1 MNTQPSPQEALIYL
15 MVLISAVDGEMN
27 DAELGHIGEVVR
39 FLPVFKEFDE
49 RRIIAVASQC
59 QKLLQ
64 LENGP
69 DRLLDLIGESI
80 PAYLHET
87 AYALAVEVVAADHF
101 AAAEEIRMLQIVRS
115 RLKLNDTMAS
125 AIEGAAKARYR
136 ELLQ

>member
-1 MNTQPSPQEALIYL
+1 MNTQPTPQEALIYL
-15 MVLISAVDGEMN
+15 MVLISAVDREMN
-27 DAELGHIGEVVR
+27 DAELGQIGEVVR
-39 FLPVFKEFDE
+39 FLPVFRGFDE

-69 DRLLDLIGESI
+69 DRLLDLISGSI

-115 RLKLNDTMAS
+115 RLELDDALAS
-125 AIEGAAKARYR
+125 TIEGAARARYR